1 MIVKASNPEL
11 EKVIREKALDLLM
24 IREPEEIGMR
34 EIARACGVTPPT
46 IYYYFHDKD
55 RLFTR
60 VKQDCLASMDAK
72 MQDAIQRGKSPL
84 ESLQLGLEAFRDWAF
99 ENPRIAVL
107 IMGRFKPDVDN
118 ISEALKQNYRSMT
131 MAVALLEDAAKS
143 GFVTCDDPVLAV
155 SLCVYSLWGVIE
167 SVLSKRTFPQ
177 YWERGRELTDASIHM
192 CLDYIAEKGEKK

>member
-1 MIVKASNPEL
+1 MKAPNPEL

-34 EIARACGVTPPT
+34 EIAHACGVTPPT
-46 IYYYFHDKD
+46 IYYYFQDKD
-55 RLFTR
+55 QLFTR

-84 ESLQLGLEAFRDWAF
+84 ESLQLGLEAFRDWAL

-118 ISEALKQNYRSMT
+118 INEALKQNYRSMT

-143 GFVTCDDPVLAV
+143 GLVTCDDPVLAV

-192 CLDYIAEKGEKK
+192 CLDYIAKKGEKK